1 MQQKGLSAL
10 SKDQYEAYNEYWDSF
25 VESVSNMTIDELD
38 QLVAMT
44 ERCNKDTEFL
54 GQWLVSMK
62 ELFDLEDENGD

>member
-54 GQWLVSMK
+54 GQWLVCMK